1 MKAVSANV
9 FVSLLTTDQQ
19 QENQFDRYARRSRE
33 ITELEIESTSLHRT
47 DVIDHRVLNNND
59 DVADQRETWTNNC
72 DYLITTLGGLIGL
85 GKY

>member
-33 ITELEIESTSLHRT
+33 LTELEIQSTSLHRT

-59 DVADQRETWTNNC
+59 DDVDRRETWTNNC

-85 GKY
+85 GMY